1 MSKGDRPRRASI
13 PLSEYNKNLDT
24 IFGVKEP
31 KARYVPPPLPVE
43 VIEEKEN
50 VWEIKDIGQNN

>member
-1 MSKGDRPRRASI
+1 MSKGDRPRPPSI

-31 KARYVPPPLPVE
+31 KARWIPPPLPVE
-43 VIEEKEN
+43 EIEEKPN
-50 VWEIKDIGQNN
+50 VWEISDTKQGD

>member
-1 MSKGDRPRRASI
+1 MSKGDRPRPPSI

-31 KARYVPPPLPVE
+31 KARWVPPPLPEE
-43 VIEEKEN
+43 VIEEKSN
-50 VWEIKDIGQNN
+50 VWEISDTKQGD

>member
-31 KARYVPPPLPVE
+31 KPRWVPPPLPVE